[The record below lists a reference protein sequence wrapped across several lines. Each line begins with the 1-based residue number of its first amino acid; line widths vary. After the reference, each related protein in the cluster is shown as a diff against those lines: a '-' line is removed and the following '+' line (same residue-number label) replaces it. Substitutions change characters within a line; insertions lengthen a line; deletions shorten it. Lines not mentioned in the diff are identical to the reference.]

1 MADNERA
8 IGYVTQSG
16 VGVAGTVSAPQYGV
30 RQYSDPAQIRS
41 DAPHYLTNKAFNQ
54 ANIRFQTREG
64 RIRIEG
70 DVSPAN
76 LLPLLE
82 SGAGPAATGVV
93 LFGVGTRKFLTVKY
107 AEGLAQ
113 YWQAIDQIVNTLEL
127 NYTIDNGW
135 QFTAELV
142 GPQAARTGS
151 AWATAAPIPTD
162 LTPFASWQVVFKRGA
177 TFECVRRFRVAL
189 NNNATPL
196 YCSPGADPTVGQLAG
211 LTPTRYVYG
220 DGEVAVEFEK
230 QYTADSGSEYEA
242 FRTQAVRTDWTIEA
256 TDPNATADVLVEILR
271 AGYTEG
277 ELMRE
282 STNWEHLTGLAL
294 YESVAGAPVRMT
306 VTA

>member
-16 VGVAGTVSAPQYGV
+16 QGVAGTVSAPMYGV
-30 RQYSDPAQIRS
+30 RQYTTPSAVKT
-41 DAPHYLTNKAFNQ
+41 DAPHYLTNRAFNQ
-54 ANIRFQTREG
+54 GSIRYQTREG
-64 RIRIEG
+64 RLRIEG

-82 SGAGPAATGVV
+82 AGAGPASTGVV
-93 LFGVGTRKFLTVKY
+93 LFGVGTRKFLTVKW

-142 GPQAARTGS
+142 GPQATVTAS
-151 AWATAAPIPTD
+151 AWATVAPAPTD
-162 LTPFASWQVVFKRGA
+162 LTPFSSWQVVIKRGA
-177 TFECVRRFRVAL
+177 TFECVRRFRLAL
-189 NNNATPL
+189 NNNAEAQ
-196 YCSPGADPTVGQLAG
+196 YCSPSADPTAGQLAG
-211 LTPTRYVYG
+211 LSPTRYVFG
-220 DGEVAVEFEK
+220 DGEVAVEFEA
-230 QYTADSGSEYEA
+230 QYTANAGSEYEG
-242 FRTQAVRTDWTIEA
+242 FQQQAVRTDWTLEA

-277 ELMRE
+277 EIMRE
-282 STNWEHLTGLAL
+282 RTNWEHITGLAL
-294 YESVAGAPVRMT
+294 LDNTAGAPVRIT